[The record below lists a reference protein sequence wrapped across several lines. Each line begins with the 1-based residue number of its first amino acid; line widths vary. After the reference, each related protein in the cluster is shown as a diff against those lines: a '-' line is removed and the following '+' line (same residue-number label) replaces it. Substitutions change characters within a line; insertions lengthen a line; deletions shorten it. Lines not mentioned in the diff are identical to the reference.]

1 MMVRSD
7 CSIAAAR
14 ALVLLVEDL
23 ISVEAIDLG
32 SIVSLY
38 RTLKE
43 SVSLYHY
50 AVIPRV
56 AQATK
61 GLILMPKVT

>member
-1 MMVRSD
+1 MTVRSD

-14 ALVLLVEDL
+14 ALVLVEDL

-38 RTLKE
+38 RTLR
-43 SVSLYHY
+43 SPFPYHY
-50 AVIPRV
+50 EVILPV

>member
-1 MMVRSD
+1 
-7 CSIAAAR
+7 
-14 ALVLLVEDL
+14 
-23 ISVEAIDLG
+23 VEAIDLG

-38 RTLKE
+38 GTKMG
-43 SVSLYHY
+43 SVPYYY
-50 AVIPRV
+50 ALIFQV